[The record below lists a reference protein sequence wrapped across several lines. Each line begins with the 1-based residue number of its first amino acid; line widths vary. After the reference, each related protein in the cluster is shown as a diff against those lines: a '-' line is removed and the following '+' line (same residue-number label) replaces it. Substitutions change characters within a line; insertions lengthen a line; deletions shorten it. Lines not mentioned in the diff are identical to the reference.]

1 MINIP
6 QIFSFKMSALAW
18 ETPVKMVGHAFKKE
32 L

>member
-6 QIFSFKMSALAW
+6 QIISFKMSALAW
-18 ETPVKMVGHAFKKE
+18 EIPVRMVGHASKGE